1 MQKGA
6 SAVRTAVLARASL
19 PASQVRL
26 PPAPAT
32 FARASPPCDERDAPS
47 LWGFPPCPGL
57 ARDGFSPGSRPSRAD
72 AALDA
77 SGRARPAPNR
87 HPRGSRAVASRASAL
102 VCAPDFSAIP
112 SVARSHP
119 SLTPLSSPPPV
130 LQLAVPAM
138 ALPAAWRAYGAGYLD
153 KAQVTDRVVTVVKNF
168 NKVDPAKV
176 TPTASFGA
184 DLGLDSLDTVE
195 VVMAMEEEFAVEIPD
210 AEADKITSVAEAVE
224 YLSSNPDAK

>member
-1 MQKGA
+1 M
-6 SAVRTAVLARASL
+6 
-19 PASQVRL
+19 
-26 PPAPAT
+26 
-32 FARASPPCDERDAPS
+32 PS
-47 LWGFPPCPGL
+47 LWGFPPRPGL
-57 ARDGFSPGSRPSRAD
+57 ARDGNSPGSRPSRAD
-72 AALDA
+72 AARDA
-77 SGRARPAPNR
+77 SGRACPASTR
-87 HPRGSRAVASRASAL
+87 HLRGSRAVASRASAL
-102 VCAPDFSAIP
+102 DFCARFAHPNL
-112 SVARSHP
+112 ARSHP
-119 SLTPLSSPPPV
+119 SLTHLSSPPSVP
-130 LQLAVPAM
+130 QLAVPAM

-176 TPTASFGA
+176 TPNASFGA